1 MSVRVAKQP
10 RVRLNPDKRREQIL
24 HAALDAFHTKG
35 YGETSMRDLA
45 DAVNVNIASIYHYF
59 GSKDDLLFAILET
72 AVDRLLMELQAARD
86 SAETPEERLRAML
99 AATIRVVV
107 GQRAEIRI
115 LIDNA
120 DRLPPDHR
128 QIIRAKQRESALLA
142 RAELERLQ
150 AAGRLK
156 DLDLNVAT
164 FTLNGIANWIYYWY
178 HPDGPVNIETLTDQL
193 AEIFFHGILKR

>member
-1 MSVRVAKQP
+1 MSDRVAKQP